1 MVRAAA
7 LDLCSNCTLHAT
19 PLRRIALGYVVCHS
33 YFTPSSVHR
42 YVAALPYVVVNNQT
56 AMTTQLARQIKR
68 ALVVD
73 TNPTAFA
80 KHLSEDKGEAL
91 TTLQV

>member
-1 MVRAAA
+1 MCVNSVIVILRYSLVVRPPGANAQ
-7 LDLCSNCTLHAT
+7 
-19 PLRRIALGYVVCHS
+19 G
-33 YFTPSSVHR
+33 
-42 YVAALPYVVVNNQT
+42 VAALPYVVVNNQT

>member
-1 MVRAAA
+1 MA
-7 LDLCSNCTLHAT
+7 S
-19 PLRRIALGYVVCHS
+19 
-33 YFTPSSVHR
+33 
-42 YVAALPYVVVNNQT
+42 LPYVVVNNQT

-80 KHLSEDKGEAL
+80 KHLCEDKGEDF
-91 TTLQV
+91 TTLQVRTNRHPPVTRLECIARTCLPLTAECSVRR